1 MFDQILELIK
11 KHDSIVIYG
20 HINPDGD
27 CYGSQVGLR
36 EVILSNFPD
45 KKVYITG
52 TGVPSF
58 FDIICPMD
66 NVDDKTI
73 KNSLAII
80 VDGNDLGRM
89 EDSRIFIAKAF
100 AKIDHHIDTGS
111 FKEGPYVVDVDA
123 NSTCDIITGF
133 VMDYNLKISALGAN
147 ALYLGILTDSARFQ
161 FVSNYPQTFERAKFL
176 CEHGAK
182 PNKINHVLSKTD
194 EISLAAKGY
203 VMSHYK
209 KSDNGVI
216 SIVFDRK
223 TLQKLSISAN
233 HASNLINLL
242 GNIEGYPIWCS
253 FAEYADGRV
262 RAEFRSNG
270 PAVQPV
276 AVSVGGGGHAQ
287 ASGAQLPSLDYN
299 QIDVIIRKLDQEVI
313 NWRHKNNVGK

>member
-1 MFDQILELIK
+1 MFDQIWDLIK

-27 CYGSQVGLR
+27 CYGAQVGLR
-36 EVILSNFPD
+36 EIILSSFPN

-52 TGVPSF
+52 TGVPAF
-58 FDIICPMD
+58 FDVICKMD
-66 NVDDKTI
+66 KVSDEVI
-73 KNSLAII
+73 KESLAII

-89 EDSRIFIAKAF
+89 EDSRIFTAKAF

-111 FKEGPYVVDVDA
+111 FKEGPFVVDTEA

-133 VMDYNLKISALGAN
+133 VVDYNLKISPLGAT

-161 FVSNYPQTFERAKFL
+161 FVNNYPETFGRVKYL
-176 CEHGAK
+176 CEHGANPQK
-182 PNKINHVLSKTD
+182 LNVVLSKTD
-194 EISLAAKGY
+194 EVSLAAKGY

-209 KSDNGVI
+209 KSKEGVV

-223 TLQKLSISAN
+223 TLEELSISAN

-242 GNIEGYPIWCS
+242 GNIEGYPVWCS

-270 PAVQPV
+270 PKVQPV
-276 AVSVGGGGHAQ
+276 AVSVGGGGHAY
-287 ASGAQLPSLDYN
+287 ASGAQLPKLDYN
-299 QIDVIIRKLDQEVI
+299 QIDVIIRKLDQAI
-313 NWRHKNNVGK
+313 IDWRKE